1 MRTISRTC
9 NTLYRMRFRAL
20 CIMHIHSSLKMTLI
34 MAGVIT
40 DVVVFIYV
48 DLSQI
53 LYTVWYFTHVI
64 H

>member
-1 MRTISRTC
+1 
-9 NTLYRMRFRAL
+9 
-20 CIMHIHSSLKMTLI
+20 MHIHSSLKMTLI

-53 LYTVWYFTHVI
+53 LYTVWYCTHVI